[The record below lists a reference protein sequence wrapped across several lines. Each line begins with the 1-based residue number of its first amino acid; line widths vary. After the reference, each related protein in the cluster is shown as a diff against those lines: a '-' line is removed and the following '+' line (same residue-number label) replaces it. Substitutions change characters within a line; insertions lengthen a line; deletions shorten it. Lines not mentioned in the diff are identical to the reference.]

1 MSASAARLRPV
12 THRIDGQPAE
22 DGGGVKLTRMFDAR
36 LGQLLDPFLMLDE
49 FRSDSAADY
58 LAGFPPHP
66 HRGFETVT
74 YMMAGRMRHADNQGN
89 TGDLGPGALQWMTAA
104 RGIVHEEMP
113 QQEDGLMWGYQLWVN
128 LPARE
133 KMGPPAYQ
141 DIPAERIPERLHE
154 DGARVRVLAGR
165 YAGVDA
171 AVRARPS
178 DPTYLDVSLP
188 AGGRWRVEP
197 PEGYTVLVHGVA
209 GEMLIG
215 DARLAARQLAVLG
228 RDGAVEVE
236 ATEGPARFLFIAGRP
251 FREPVAHYGPFVMNT
266 PGELQQAVDD
276 YRAGRF

>member
-1 MSASAARLRPV
+1 MSTSPQRLRPV
-12 THRIDGQPAE
+12 THRIDGQPAQ
-22 DGGGVKLTRMFDAR
+22 DGGGVRLTRMFDAR

-49 FRSDSAADY
+49 FRSDTASDY

-128 LPARE
+128 LPARD

-141 DIPAERIPERLHE
+141 DIPAERIPERVHP
-154 DGARVRVLAGR
+154 DGVRVRVLAGR
-165 YAGVDA
+165 YDGLDA
-171 AVRARPS
+171 AVRPRPS

-188 AGGRWRVEP
+188 AGTRWRIDP
-197 PEGYTVLVHGVA
+197 PDGHTVLVHGIA
-209 GEMLIG
+209 GELAIG
-215 DARLAARQLAVLG
+215 DAKVAARQLAVLG
-228 RDGAVEVE
+228 REGTVDVE
-236 ATEGPARFLFIAGRP
+236 ACGSDARFLFIAGRP
-251 FREPVAHYGPFVMNT
+251 FREPVAHYGPFVMNR
-266 PGELQQAVDD
+266 PEELQQAVDD